1 MPPYGSPGGDKQHD
15 DGEDDDVE
23 RMPHRASVVPQSKP
37 WASVPQTRQLSALT
51 GLPTWKPDA
60 STLASGGGG
69 ALPKAPRPEMDYVEV
84 AGEDISP
91 EECTAE
97 AGWLVSH
104 RQRGTRA
111 LNKLGLTAT
120 STAKNDAGGRTENRK
135 PRQRHRKQRQQPALP
150 REDIKVILRPREGLD
165 VTKVSSARL
174 RDGVFC
180 AIGLKDQEAEGDLL
194 RVNPEKNILVTS
206 TQSMDRAKKY
216 NSISKICIAGKTYE
230 VTAYAAPPEDT
241 SRRPFWVAARAAG
254 ERKKGGREIVRAPS
268 LVYPTADQGA
278 TTTRD
283 SGSSAG
289 QDLNQDAGALTPKAD
304 ISQDRHPK
312 AADTRL
318 REKPS
323 RTSSAPQDAK
333 KKISN
338 QTSAQQADRQQ
349 QVELTKIKQMLEMLK
364 AEVAKLRG
372 SENADKVVPETQGP
386 SRSQAPP
393 PDQGKA
399 NTIQPTQVPLAE
411 DSSSDEMENSEPES
425 PPPKPML
432 AKFAESIGTQIAA
445 LNARVMAIEAISPRF
460 TGGVG
465 GTGPMKSTKPYA
477 RPQEGLSL
485 VTDHAYPTRL
495 GNSVCADTT
504 PDLTFTK
511 NSKNEA
517 EWLNTQENLGSDHYI
532 VATKLEAGPQKPK
545 KGTQLKIIEWD
556 EFRELRAA
564 ELEQLHTSVQKATK
578 TIPEEAELTQADA
591 KLLHMWEAKQGLQK
605 RLGKQKLNRA
615 LRRRLVILNKTIEDY
630 ANQLSRQN
638 WHSTCDGMELQMG
651 LARTWNI
658 LRYLIDPDK
667 SKTTQKHNLS
677 QILHTYQFTNNDLI
691 KAVRNRYIGN
701 NPKEQLRI
709 YAGASN
715 DTLDHPFTT
724 AEARGA
730 ILGLRTNSVPGPDGV
745 TNKMLR
751 NLDDD
756 SIEALTKYMNKC
768 WKDGKIPTQWKTA
781 KVIMIPKPGKKLQL
795 DTLRPISLTSCVGK
809 LMEHIVLNR
818 LNKYMDE
825 KGLFPHTMIGF
836 RPKLSTQ
843 DVMLRL
849 QHQIIDGEECSPLD
863 TRAIVGLDLTKAFDN
878 VKHAA
883 ILENLEK
890 LEVGQKTYDYI
901 RDFLSDRTVTLT
913 VGGVESGELE
923 LGSRGTPQGFVLS
936 PFLFNVAMIGLPSL
950 LEEIHGLNHSL
961 YADDVTLWVA
971 GGSDGHVQDT
981 LQQAINA
988 VEGYVEPKGLSC
1000 SPQKSELLLYR
1011 PTRRGQKKEATTDKP
1026 QIQLYACGGLPIPVV
1041 HCIRVLGLKIQ
1052 ENGHN
1057 IETIRTLEKSVYQT
1071 TRLISRIANRH
1082 HGMKEGNLIRLVQAF
1097 VLSRVTYVAPFL
1109 DLKADERKKINALIK
1124 RAYKQAIGI
1133 PITTSNARFE
1143 ALGLHN
1149 TLDELVEAQRIAQ
1162 MERLTKSP
1170 TGRHILQTLNINC
1183 EGRLGEKHDIP
1194 PDIRGHIHI
1203 PPLPRNMHPEH
1214 NTERRQARAQ
1224 ALDKRFAHLEDVV
1237 YVDAADYSSRDAMAI
1252 SVVDRQGKLINS
1264 GTVFTTSSEV
1274 GEEAAIALAMTSSS
1288 RIKFIVSDS
1297 KPAILNYT
1305 RGRISSEAL
1314 KILRTGLHGDRVR
1327 GVLIVWAPAHS
1338 GLPGN
1343 ENAHDAARGLTDRA
1357 DVTNIFDAH
1366 SFRRSDRDR
1375 LVAYRDVINHY
1386 RLGRAK
1392 YPAADRTLS
1401 KWQAVA
1407 WRLLQTNTFPNTV
1420 AYSRCYPGLYSSA
1433 CKHCG
1438 DRADLQHMVW
1448 ACPFKKHRNDTNRAQ
1463 NLMLNIRTSEQWETV
1478 LLSSDPREQVRL
1490 VQMAEAAAKEQEL
1503 LAAD

>member
-1 MPPYGSPGGDKQHD
+1 
-15 DGEDDDVE
+15 
-23 RMPHRASVVPQSKP
+23 
-37 WASVPQTRQLSALT
+37 
-51 GLPTWKPDA
+51 
-60 STLASGGGG
+60 
-69 ALPKAPRPEMDYVEV
+69 
-84 AGEDISP
+84 
-91 EECTAE
+91 CTAE

-180 AIGLKDQEAEGDLL
+180 AIGLKEQEAEGDLL
-194 RVNPEKNILVTS
+194 RVNPEKNIIVTS
-206 TQSMDRAKKY
+206 TPSMNRAKKY

-241 SRRPFWVAARAAG
+241 AKGVIHNIPDYDTAEDITRSLVYNKNPTILQAQRIGKTNSAVIVFEGNKWDTAWTSARRPKTKYAALAAQRIHETGINVTPSVPCVVGIIPQETKTVRTGSKRRTYYGRDSETKKDRMAPANMAGTETAAG

-289 QDLNQDAGALTPKAD
+289 QDLNQDAGALTPKTD

-333 KKISN
+333 KTISN

-349 QVELTKIKQMLEMLK
+349 QVELTKIKQMLEMVVAENAKLK

-425 PPPKPML
+425 PPPKRKATDTTLTNAPRLSKRAEKRDAETLQHFGEKLSEMLTSKFEAML

-477 RPQEGLSL
+477 RPG
-485 VTDHAYPTRL
+485 
-495 GNSVCADTT
+495 
-504 PDLTFTK
+504 
-511 NSKNEA
+511 
-517 EWLNTQENLGSDHYI
+517 
-532 VATKLEAGPQKPK
+532 
-545 KGTQLKIIEWD
+545 KIETHEIEDIESWV
-556 EFRELRAA
+556 
-564 ELEQLHTSVQKATK
+564 EQLHTSVQKATK

-591 KLLHMWEAKQGLQK
+591 KLLDMWEAKQGLQK

-615 LRRRLVILNKTIEDY
+615 LRRRLAILNKTIEDY
-630 ANQLSRQN
+630 SNQLSRQN
-638 WHSTCDGMELQMG
+638 WHSTCD
-651 LARTWNI
+651 
-658 LRYLIDPDK
+658 
-667 SKTTQKHNLS
+667 
-677 QILHTYQFTNNDLI
+677 
-691 KAVRNRYIGN
+691 
-701 NPKEQLRI
+701 
-709 YAGASN
+709 
-715 DTLDHPFTT
+715 
-724 AEARGA
+724 
-730 ILGLRTNSVPGPDGV
+730 
-745 TNKMLR
+745 
-751 NLDDD
+751 
-756 SIEALTKYMNKC
+756 
-768 WKDGKIPTQWKTA
+768 
-781 KVIMIPKPGKKLQL
+781 
-795 DTLRPISLTSCVGK
+795 
-809 LMEHIVLNR
+809 
-818 LNKYMDE
+818 
-825 KGLFPHTMIGF
+825 
-836 RPKLSTQ
+836 
-843 DVMLRL
+843 
-849 QHQIIDGEECSPLD
+849 
-863 TRAIVGLDLTKAFDN
+863 
-878 VKHAA
+878 
-883 ILENLEK
+883 
-890 LEVGQKTYDYI
+890 
-901 RDFLSDRTVTLT
+901 
-913 VGGVESGELE
+913 
-923 LGSRGTPQGFVLS
+923 
-936 PFLFNVAMIGLPSL
+936 
-950 LEEIHGLNHSL
+950 
-961 YADDVTLWVA
+961 
-971 GGSDGHVQDT
+971 
-981 LQQAINA
+981 
-988 VEGYVEPKGLSC
+988 
-1000 SPQKSELLLYR
+1000 
-1011 PTRRGQKKEATTDKP
+1011 
-1026 QIQLYACGGLPIPVV
+1026 
-1041 HCIRVLGLKIQ
+1041 
-1052 ENGHN
+1052 
-1057 IETIRTLEKSVYQT
+1057 
-1071 TRLISRIANRH
+1071 
-1082 HGMKEGNLIRLVQAF
+1082 
-1097 VLSRVTYVAPFL
+1097 
-1109 DLKADERKKINALIK
+1109 
-1124 RAYKQAIGI
+1124 
-1133 PITTSNARFE
+1133 

-1170 TGRHILQTLNINC
+1170 TGRHILQTLNINY

-1224 ALDKRFAHLEDVV
+1224 ALDKRFAHLEDVA

-1252 SVVDRQGKLINS
+1252 SVVDRQGKLTNS

-1343 ENAHDAARGLTDRA
+1343 ENANDAARGLTDRA
-1357 DVTNIFDAH
+1357 DVTTIIDAH

-1407 WRLLQTNTFPNTV
+1407 WRLLQTNTFPNPV

-1438 DRADLQHMVW
+1438 DRADLQHM
-1448 ACPFKKHRNDTNRAQ
+1448 
-1463 NLMLNIRTSEQWETV
+1463 WETV
-1478 LLSSDPREQVRL
+1478 LLSSDPGEQVRL